1 MVEILCFDFE
11 WQYIKSE
18 FSADHKHAEFGT
30 RDFKGK
36 ICKEIYSWFFK
47 KMSQWLAK
55 THKKSF
61 LLKKWIFF
69 TFKSHKI
76 ARELTGQNTR
86 VKCICHKR

>member
-36 ICKEIYSWFFK
+36 NLQRNLQLIS
-47 KMSQWLAK
+47 
-55 THKKSF
+55 
-61 LLKKWIFF
+61 
-69 TFKSHKI
+69 
-76 ARELTGQNTR
+76 
-86 VKCICHKR
+86 

>member
-36 ICKEIYSWFFK
+36 NLQRNLQLIFLKGVPMVSGNSQKVFSVE
-47 KMSQWLAK
+47 KMD
-55 THKKSF
+55 F
-61 LLKKWIFF
+61 FF
-69 TFKSHKI
+69 TFKSHKK
-76 ARELTGQNTR
+76 ACESGHVNSRAKTLE
-86 VKCICHKR
+86 